1 MNLRLHEKGT
11 LHLIITV
18 SYACGSRYE
27 NFGCTELKRELTIA
41 KRWFPYNKGGGYRKW
56 YGYNEYMID
65 WYDDAAAI
73 RAIKTAVIANYQYF
87 MKPGLTWSTVTSGGF
102 SLRKFGYGY
111 IFDNGGCCVFDLGS
125 KTNYILG
132 LLNSVVF
139 KYIFGQSNP
148 TINSQSGEVAKF
160 PVITKLD
167 DKIDFLTEENVSN
180 SKNDWDSH
188 ETSWD
193 FKRHPLV

>member
-1 MNLRLHEKGT
+1 
-11 LHLIITV
+11 
-18 SYACGSRYE
+18 
-27 NFGCTELKRELTIA
+27 
-41 KRWFPYNKGGGYRKW
+41 
-56 YGYNEYMID
+56 MID